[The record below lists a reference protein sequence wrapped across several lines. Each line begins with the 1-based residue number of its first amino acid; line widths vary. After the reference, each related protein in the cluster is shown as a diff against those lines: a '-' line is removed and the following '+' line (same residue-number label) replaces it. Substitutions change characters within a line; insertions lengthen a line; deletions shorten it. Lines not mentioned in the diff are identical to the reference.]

1 MNTIENLFPVNNNYT
16 NYTKWTMARQVKRC
30 LIGKKIKLHLHYSCF
45 KLVPS

>member
-30 LIGKKIKLHLHYSCF
+30 LIGKKN
-45 KLVPS
+45 